1 MKIPMPAAVLAG
13 GASRRMGRPKAAL
26 PYGASTLLEFQT
38 TRLAGIFEEVL
49 VVAKESPAFPAG
61 PARIVLDGAPDF
73 AALQGLIRALEEA
86 SDRIFVVAVD
96 LPALPLELVREI
108 AWRGLE
114 SEAPAFLPR
123 SDDTLQPL
131 AGVWRR
137 AALETA
143 LRRRSLGLLSLAGL
157 AEEVGAEVF
166 EEDEWRPLDPSR
178 IAFTNLNTLEQYA
191 ALRERA

>member
-38 TRLAGIFEEVL
+38 TRLSEIFEEVL
-49 VVAKESPAFPAG
+49 VVAKEPPGFSAG
-61 PARIVLDGAPDF
+61 PARIVLDGAPDL
-73 AALQGLIRALEEA
+73 AAIQGLIRALGEA
-86 SDRIFVVAVD
+86 SDRVFVLAVD
-96 LPALPLELVREI
+96 LPALPTALIREI
-108 AWRGLE
+108 AQRSLE
-114 SEAPAFLPR
+114 SQAPAFLPR
-123 SDDTLQPL
+123 SDKTLQPL

-137 AALETA
+137 AALEAA
-143 LRRRSLGLLSLAGL
+143 LRRRALGHLSLTGL
-157 AEEVGAEVF
+157 ADEVGAEVF
-166 EEDEWRPLDPSR
+166 EETEWRALDPSR